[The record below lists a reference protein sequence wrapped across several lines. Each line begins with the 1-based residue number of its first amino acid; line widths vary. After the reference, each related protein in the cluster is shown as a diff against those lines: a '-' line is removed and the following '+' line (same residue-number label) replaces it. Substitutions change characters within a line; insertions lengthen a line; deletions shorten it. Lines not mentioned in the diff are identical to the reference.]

1 MARFVLVHGAFSGAW
16 IWGPLTDQLKA
27 AGHTV
32 DAFDLPGLGDDNT
45 PAGEVTLEGCAARLC
60 EVLAS
65 SSEPAIVAAHSMG
78 GVIATQGSAR
88 CPERVAALVYVS
100 AFIPRDG
107 QSLLDLTK
115 LPEGADDQVQ
125 ANLTIAGDPPVA
137 PLRDPVNAAAR
148 WVAARK
154 PGSVVRLPTRPGRR
168 FRPTRPLALPFAAD
182 AQHVISLEA
191 AVSRL
196 N

>member
-45 PAGEVTLEGCAARLC
+45 PVGEVTLGSCAARLC

-100 AFIPRDG
+100 AFMPRDG
-107 QSLLDLTK
+107 QSVLDLTK

-125 ANLTIAGDPPVA
+125 ANLKIAGDPP
-137 PLRDPVNAAAR
+137 
-148 WVAARK
+148 
-154 PGSVVRLPTRPGRR
+154 
-168 FRPTRPLALPFAAD
+168 
-182 AQHVISLEA
+182 A
-191 AVSRL
+191 AVLSDAASRAAL
-196 N
+196 SKRQRVCADPADGRAAQ